1 MLDRSPICVAFPSAS
16 HLTLLASMLALSC
29 PLPHQPRLEE
39 NAPPP
44 SIYVV
49 SAFICNLGRA
59 VLTNH
64 TVDDTDPS
72 VIYDTPGEGGPYPC
86 NPTICNAP
94 GTPDENNY
102 GQMIQGTM
110 TVVPDGVLT
119 TIRFTGIPL
128 LYDCPMRLNSLFTC
142 SLSQAIQFVFSLRL
156 EMIRPVRFS
165 STVKASVGSSIPRPL
180 PPLTVCWAT
189 EIHPCQMGPRTCDCG
204 QQRPHGFRRPRRLS

>member
-1 MLDRSPICVAFPSAS
+1 MR
-16 HLTLLASMLALSC
+16 
-29 PLPHQPRLEE
+29 
-39 NAPPP
+39 PPP

-189 EIHPCQMGPRTCDCG
+189 EIHPCQMGPTHLRL
-204 QQRPHGFRRPRRLS
+204 RPATTSWISTASSTQLMTTKHPPSPALQVLRHHQPPPSKHRRAPEA